1 VPKKFVKTHTRSKNT
16 SCKVN
21 NYFMFAICFTQTKLT
36 SINCNDEINNQ
47 SFQTYIVQVSVS
59 EPPICIFITRE
70 LVTRMTSEAYVY
82 IVDTVDS
89 SSYKAMSQQLSVNVS
104 ILYVI
109 KHL

>member
-1 VPKKFVKTHTRSKNT
+1 MECYLHTYNGELFKTKSCSQKNVKHG
-16 SCKVN
+16 
-21 NYFMFAICFTQTKLT
+21 
-36 SINCNDEINNQ
+36 E
-47 SFQTYIVQVSVS
+47 VSSGYVS
-59 EPPICIFITRE
+59 EPPIYIFITRE

-89 SSYKAMSQQLSVNVS
+89 SPYKAMSRQLSVNVS

>member
-1 VPKKFVKTHTRSKNT
+1 MKSTLR
-16 SCKVN
+16 
-21 NYFMFAICFTQTKLT
+21 L
-36 SINCNDEINNQ
+36 
-47 SFQTYIVQVSVS
+47 IVQVSVS

-89 SSYKAMSQQLSVNVS
+89 SPYKAMSQQLSVNLS

-109 KHL
+109 KHLLNITVFPYVNFLYSKFP